1 MGEKDVVLR
10 LPDRSDDA
18 VSLHDIPAP
27 QVYSVRQVAG
37 LLGLN
42 LGMTYELVRRGEIP
56 AKRLGRRWLVPRE
69 AFHAWLQDM
78 ARAS

>member
-1 MGEKDVVLR
+1 MSEKDLVLR

-18 VSLHDIPAP
+18 VSLHDILPP

-42 LGMTYELVRRGEIP
+42 LGTTYELVRRGEIP
-56 AKRLGRRWLVPRE
+56 AKRLGRRRLDRRE